1 MPKKKFQRAVAQVRN
16 YLDAV
21 ENQDLVLAK
30 SFLSNNSR
38 FIFPGNNVFLTL
50 EGVIDWAKL
59 RYHWIKK
66 NYDRFDP
73 LMTDDNIIIVYCHG
87 TLYGEWVDRST
98 FSKIRF
104 IDRFTLKGDKLLDQM
119 VWNDLAEYK

>member
-1 MPKKKFQRAVAQVRN
+1 MPKKKLQRAIAQVRN
-16 YLDAV
+16 YLDAL

-30 SFLSNNSR
+30 SFLSNNSK
-38 FIFPGNNVFLTL
+38 FIFPGNEVFLTL
-50 EGVIDWAKL
+50 EGVRDWAKL

-66 NYDRFDP
+66 NYDHFDP
-73 LMTDDNIIIVYCHG
+73 LMTDDNIIIVYCYG
-87 TLYGEWVDRST
+87 TLYGEWLDRST

>member
-1 MPKKKFQRAVAQVRN
+1 MPKKKLQRAIAQVRN
-16 YLDAV
+16 YLDAL

-30 SFLSNNSR
+30 SFLSNNSK

-50 EGVIDWAKL
+50 EGVRDWAKL

-66 NYDRFDP
+66 NYDHFDP
-73 LMTDDNIIIVYCHG
+73 LMTDDNIIIVYCYG
-87 TLYGEWVDRST
+87 TLYGEWLDRST